1 MDIKYLFKEQII
13 LTVLI
18 IFVVLY
24 FIVNFNNIYSGSMF
38 SANNNIRKPLLL
50 ALIIS
55 LLGYLFVTWD
65 NNSFSEEIP
74 KAIVFWVLVE
84 TATKCLTI
92 ALSGA
97 WFKNQARILFA
108 LLRVSC
114 VVNVLETITNSVVSG
129 FSFLRIS

>member
-24 FIVNFNNIYSGSMF
+24 VIVNFNNIYNGSMF

-65 NNSFSEEIP
+65 NSGQSEEIP
-74 KAIVFWVLVE
+74 KYKIVNNRNNIIEEQPIIIDLPPYKFNSNNNL
-84 TATKCLTI
+84 
-92 ALSGA
+92 
-97 WFKNQARILFA
+97 KNDNESIFMSQKQANARYGLKF
-108 LLRVSC
+108 
-114 VVNVLETITNSVVSG
+114 
-129 FSFLRIS
+129 

>member
-38 SANNNIRKPLLL
+38 STNNNIRKPLLL

-74 KAIVFWVLVE
+74 KYKIVNNRNNIIEEQPLIIDLPPYKFN
-84 TATKCLTI
+84 
-92 ALSGA
+92 SNNN
-97 WFKNQARILFA
+97 FKNDNESIFMSQKQANARYGLKF
-108 LLRVSC
+108 
-114 VVNVLETITNSVVSG
+114 
-129 FSFLRIS
+129 

>member
-24 FIVNFNNIYSGSMF
+24 FIVNFNNIYNGSMF
-38 SANNNIRKPLLL
+38 STNNNIRKPLLL

-74 KAIVFWVLVE
+74 KYKIVNNRNNIIEDQPLIIDLPPYKFN
-84 TATKCLTI
+84 
-92 ALSGA
+92 SNNN
-97 WFKNQARILFA
+97 FKNDNESIFMSQKQANARYGLKF
-108 LLRVSC
+108 
-114 VVNVLETITNSVVSG
+114 
-129 FSFLRIS
+129 

>member
-38 SANNNIRKPLLL
+38 STNNNIRKPLLL

-74 KAIVFWVLVE
+74 KYKIVNNRNNIISLLVVKIKSIFTHAIRPQPVTGKIINLNF
-84 TATKCLTI
+84 
-92 ALSGA
+92 
-97 WFKNQARILFA
+97 FKKFCIID
-108 LLRVSC
+108 
-114 VVNVLETITNSVVSG
+114 T
-129 FSFLRIS
+129 

>member
-24 FIVNFNNIYSGSMF
+24 VIVNINNIYNGLIF
-38 SANNNIRKPLLL
+38 SSNNNIRKPLLL

-65 NNSFSEEIP
+65 CNNISEEIP
-74 KAIVFWVLVE
+74 KYKIINKKNNYIDDQPIIIDLPPYKFN
-84 TATKCLTI
+84 
-92 ALSGA
+92 SNNN
-97 WFKNQARILFA
+97 FKNDNESIFMSQKQANAKYGLKF
-108 LLRVSC
+108 
-114 VVNVLETITNSVVSG
+114 
-129 FSFLRIS
+129 